1 MNEKIKWLRNKLLG
15 LNMQGIIITNPVNVR
30 YLTNIEAEGIFII
43 NRKENI
49 FITDSR
55 YMEQVNATLTLED
68 GIVVVNVKDLSLEDY
83 ENFFIFCENIGFEE
97 SNLTYAKYK
106 EYMHKFKINNF
117 EETEGIIEKQR
128 MIKEQYEIEHI
139 KRACKITDDCFDYLK
154 DYIKVGMSEKQI
166 ANEIERFFLDYG
178 AEDLAFDTI
187 VASGKN
193 SSMPHAVPTDKII
206 RSGDPITIDMGCKV
220 NGYCSDMT
228 RTVFAEYVP
237 TEIKNVYDFVLR
249 NQIQVIELLKEGANI
264 KSISKMVDNNYML
277 NGYEVMHSL
286 GHGVGLEIH
295 EYPFFG
301 NRVDFLL
308 KENMIITDEPGVYI
322 PNKFGVRIEDT
333 LLINKYSAT
342 ALTKSD
348 KNYVVVSK

>member
-15 LNMQGIIITNPVNVR
+15 LNMQGIIITNPVNIR
-30 YLTNIEAEGIFII
+30 YLTNIKAEGIFIV
-43 NRKENI
+43 NRRENI

-55 YMEQVNATLTLED
+55 YIEQVNNTLTLED
-68 GIVVVNVKDLSLEDY
+68 GIVVVNIKDLSLEDY
-83 ENFFIFCENIGFEE
+83 ENFFIFCENVGFEE
-97 SNLTYAKYK
+97 SHVTYAKYK

-128 MIKEQYEIEHI
+128 MVKEPDEIANI
-139 KRACKITDDCFDYLK
+139 KRACEITDQCFDHLK
-154 DYIKVGMSEKQI
+154 EYIKVGMSEKQV
-166 ANEIERFFLDYG
+166 ASEIERFFLSNG
-178 AEDLAFDTI
+178 AEELAFDTI

-193 SSMPHAVPTDKII
+193 SSMPHAIPTDKLIEA
-206 RSGDPITIDMGCKV
+206 GDPITIDMGCKY

-228 RTVFAEYVP
+228 RTIFAGFIPPEA
-237 TEIKNVYDFVLR
+237 KKVYDFVLR
-249 NQIQVIELLKEGANI
+249 NQLQVIDMLKEGTNI
-264 KSISKMVDNNYML
+264 KNISKMIDSNIKL

-295 EYPFFG
+295 EYPYFG
-301 NRVDFLL
+301 NTVDYIL
-308 KENMIITDEPGVYI
+308 KENNVITDEPGVYI

-342 ALTKSD
+342 SLTKSD
-348 KNYVVVSK
+348 KNYVVI

>member
-15 LNMQGIIITNPVNVR
+15 LNMQGIIITNPVNIR

-55 YMEQVNATLTLED
+55 YIEQVNATLTLED
-68 GIVVVNVKDLSLEDY
+68 GIVVINVKDLSLEDY
-83 ENFFIFCENIGFEE
+83 ESFFIFCENIGFEE

-128 MIKEQYEIEHI
+128 MVKEPEEIQNI
-139 KRACKITDDCFDYLK
+139 KRACEITDNCFSYLK
-154 DYIKVGMSEKQI
+154 SYIKVGMSEKQI
-166 ANEIERFFLDYG
+166 ANEIERFFIENG
-178 AEDLAFDTI
+178 ADDLAFDTI

-193 SSMPHAVPTDKII
+193 SSMPHAVPTNKLIEP
-206 RSGDPITIDMGCKV
+206 GDPITIDMGCKV

-228 RTVFAEYVP
+228 RTVFAQFVP
-237 TEIKNVYDFVLR
+237 MEAKKVYDFVLQ
-249 NQIQVIELLKEGANI
+249 NQIQVIELLKEGTNI
-264 KSISKMVDNNYML
+264 KTVSKMVDSNYQL

-286 GHGVGLEIH
+286 GHGVGLDIH

-301 NRVDFLL
+301 NRVDFFL
-308 KENMIITDEPGVYI
+308 KENMTITDEPGVYI

-342 ALTKSD
+342 PLTKSD
-348 KNYVVVSK
+348 KNYTIVS